1 MSRPPRTRLEFGG
14 RDIHASVMRWDHFTT
29 VRRALWIG
37 GGQWAGKSTVAG
49 ILADRFGLTHYH
61 YDYHDARG
69 HWDRRTARWCREGS
83 RPPDPG
89 DWMTLTVP
97 EAVAGSL
104 ESFVERFEFV
114 LDDLRALQ
122 SPRPILAEGWGLRP
136 ELVAPVTSSIGRMVV
151 LVPTEE
157 FRQAQMTRLP
167 RAAALARPAADP
179 EAAQRRRVE
188 RDRLIADD
196 AVRNARRLGVRV
208 IEVDGSRDANGMA
221 DIVADHFLVFL

>member
-1 MSRPPRTRLEFGG
+1 
-14 RDIHASVMRWDHFTT
+14 MRWDHFTT
-29 VRRALWIG
+29 LRRALWIG

-61 YDYHDARG
+61 YDYHDSRG

-83 RPPDPG
+83 RPPDPR

-104 ESFVERFEFV
+104 ASFVERFEFV
-114 LDDLRALQ
+114 QDDLRALQ

-151 LVPTEE
+151 LVPAEE
-157 FRQAQMTRLP
+157 FRQTQMTRLA
-167 RAAALARPAADP
+167 RAAALARPADAYSRPAGVASRPVADP

-221 DIVADHFLVFL
+221 DIVADHFSVFL